1 MCGIVGYIGKKREAS
16 FVIDR
21 LKKLEYRGY
30 DSSGIA
36 SLSDGELNIVKSTGK
51 IANLET
57 KVGTSL
63 NVGCAIAHTRWAT
76 HGKPTENNAHPHSS
90 TNGEWTIVHNGI
102 IENYL
107 DLKKTLKEG
116 TSFPSDTDTSI
127 VAELLEQR
135 GAKTIEGFIDVC
147 KELKG
152 SFALGCIN
160 KKQENK
166 KSIYFFLLKARVNQ

>member
-1 MCGIVGYIGKKREAS
+1 MCGIVGYIGKNRKAS

-36 SLSDGELNIVKSTGK
+36 SLLDGELNIVKSTGK
-51 IANLET
+51 IANLEN
-57 KVGTSL
+57 KVGDGMEVT
-63 NVGCAIAHTRWAT
+63 CAIAHTRWAT

-90 TNGEWTIVHNGI
+90 TNRNWTIVHNGI
-102 IENYL
+102 VENYL
-107 DLKKTLKEG
+107 DLKKSLKKD
-116 TSFPSDTDTSI
+116 TIFPSDTDTSI

-135 GAKTIEGFIDVC
+135 GVEDIYSFIDVC

-160 KKQENK
+160 KSQEK
-166 KSIYFFLLKARVNQ
+166 TLYLA